1 MQRRE
6 KYFAKLDVLFRES
19 YPMLTETLR
28 ECLSDSPEDRPSTVM
43 LLSKVEELKSQIE
56 GKYGLPA
63 LNIANILLTKEM
75 TQKDKMIKELKVKVL

>member
-1 MQRRE
+1 
-6 KYFAKLDVLFRES
+6 
-19 YPMLTETLR
+19 MLTETLR